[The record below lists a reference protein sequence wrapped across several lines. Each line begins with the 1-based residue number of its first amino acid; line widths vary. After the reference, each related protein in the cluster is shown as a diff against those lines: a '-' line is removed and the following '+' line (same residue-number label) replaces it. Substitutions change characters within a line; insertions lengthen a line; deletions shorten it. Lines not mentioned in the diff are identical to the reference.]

1 MTLHVWHK
9 WAGGIGLAVV
19 AMLALAGLA
28 GAQQGPEPKAPKWAY
43 AFDLSCRKLGE
54 LEFTK
59 DTKKFGV
66 EAFKDAN
73 NNLGVY
79 ICQTGVIGLTA
90 QFDGIKPPLKDSKA
104 PTWAAGLDLKARKAG
119 EQEFTD
125 KTKTYSL
132 EIFFDAN
139 ANNWLY
145 ITENG
150 QITTCPG
157 KVSDASK
164 LGEASKLEAPQW
176 LHSFDLKCR
185 RGGEKEWNKDTPQF
199 GIEVYKDKNN
209 GNLIYIC
216 ETGSVAIIPAGD
228 TYEDKKGPEWL
239 HGQDL
244 QCRKYGEKAFGK
256 NTRKFG
262 MEVFR
267 DGHNGNLIF
276 LTETGSI
283 ALAPGGKGLI
293 APTKAPKDAK
303 FSHGLDLS
311 CRQAGEKDFT
321 PKTRTFAMEV
331 YQEPNTHSILYL
343 CETGAI
349 SAVPE
354 KK

>member
-1 MTLHVWHK
+1 MTVHTRNLLARW
-9 WAGGIGLAVV
+9 IGLAVFGN
-19 AMLALAGLA
+19 ALCTVLPAA
-28 GAQQGPEPKAPKWAY
+28 AQPGKEPKSPRWAY
-43 AFDLSCRKLGE
+43 AFDLSCRKVGE

-59 DTKKFGV
+59 DTKKFGIEV
-66 EAFKDAN
+66 FKDVN

-79 ICQTGVIGLTA
+79 IAQTGVIA
-90 QFDGIKPPLKDSKA
+90 ASANFEGITPPLKDSKA

-132 EIFFDAN
+132 EVFFDSN
-139 ANNWLY
+139 AQNWIY

-150 QITTCPG
+150 QIAVCPG
-157 KVSDASK
+157 KMASSSELK
-164 LGEASKLEAPQW
+164 RPQW

-185 RGGEKEWNKDTPQF
+185 RGGEKEWTKDTPVY
-199 GIEVYKDKNN
+199 GVEVYKDVNS
-209 GNLIYIC
+209 GNLVYIC
-216 ETGSVAIIPAGD
+216 ETGSIAVVPAGD
-228 TYEDKKGPEWL
+228 TYEEKKGPEWL

-244 QCRKYGEKAFGK
+244 QCRKYGEKTFSK
-256 NTRKFG
+256 STRKFG
-262 MEVFR
+262 VEIFR

-276 LTETGSI
+276 LTQTGNI
-283 ALAPGGKGLI
+283 TVCAGGKGLP
-293 APTKAPKDAK
+293 APTPQPKDAV

-321 PKTRTFAMEV
+321 ASTRTFSMEV
-331 YQEPNTHSILYL
+331 FREPNTHSIVYIS
-343 CETGAI
+343 ETGAI